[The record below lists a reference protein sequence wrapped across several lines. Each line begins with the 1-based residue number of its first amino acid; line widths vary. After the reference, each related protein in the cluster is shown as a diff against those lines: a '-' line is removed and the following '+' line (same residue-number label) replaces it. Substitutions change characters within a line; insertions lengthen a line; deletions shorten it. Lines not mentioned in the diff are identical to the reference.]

1 MPTARSGLYLLEIPV
16 LLVTKKDL
24 LDLASINPNDP
35 FMGHLGTCVFNI
47 DVMYIAL
54 KINSLSVRVSV
65 IHRGDMKCWSSQSGA
80 GYLLWLFLAL

>member
-1 MPTARSGLYLLEIPV
+1 MLNNASLRGGCHAFVALRFACQIIIISPIELGLV
-16 LLVTKKDL
+16 K
-24 LDLASINPNDP
+24 N
-35 FMGHLGTCVFNI
+35 VFVRLSNI